1 MSNIQLWHET
11 DVPRD
16 APGCFAAAQF
26 FRFWPVASIAA
37 PREDVGDWGTNGRDA
52 DIAFR

>member
-26 FRFWPVASIAA
+26 FRFWHEASLGAMQ
-37 PREDVGDWGTNGRDA
+37 RYVRS
-52 DIAFR
+52 